1 MEFVNVRPTSGAFF
15 MGIEIGSDSG
25 DLAGEV
31 KSIAVPYS
39 GSFTSH
45 SVTAVIT
52 KSGNLRLI
60 DWHVDASGKVTRIAD
75 SGTQAGQVSAISVAK
90 GEHPLYVTAVRSGS
104 GKLLLI
110 SWNVASNTIQ
120 RLADSGNLAGEADL
134 IRIVR
139 LVKSSSGNSD
149 LFLTACRSASGTLL
163 LITWK
168 VAPDGTFQRLATAE
182 AGAVSEISL
191 AQFFYSFSV
200 EGSLVATTVR
210 AGNGSALSIVWEVSA
225 DGSTITRR
233 GDSGNQMGLATKI
246 SSVVTITGHLVV
258 SCRASNGNLRL
269 ITLQVS
275 SDGNTVTRV
284 GDSGSQ
290 AGAVSGV
297 SSIFRK
303 YGLLTAVRAGDG
315 HLLLIAWNINSGGA
329 LTRGGD
335 SEDQAGAADLI
346 TLDSTGQPDAAV
358 LTSVRTASGTLKLI
372 TWDDGAGIN

>member
-1 MEFVNVRPTSGAFF
+1 
-15 MGIEIGSDSG
+15 MGIDIVRRSDSD
-25 DLAGEV
+25 DLVGEV

-60 DWHVDASGKVTRIAD
+60 DWHVDASGMVTRTSD
-75 SGTQAGQVSAISVAK
+75 SGTQAGQVSAISIAM
-90 GEHPLYVTAVRSGS
+90 GEYPLYVTAVRSGS

-110 SWNVASNTIQ
+110 SWNVAPNTIQ

-134 IRIVR
+134 IRIIP
-139 LVKSSSGNSD
+139 LLKSSGDPD

-168 VAPDGTFQRLATAE
+168 VAPDGTFQRLATAA

-191 AQFFYSFSV
+191 ALFFFSFAIDGSV
-200 EGSLVATTVR
+200 VATTVR

-246 SSVVTITGHLVV
+246 SSMVTITGHLVV
-258 SCRASNGNLRL
+258 SCRASDGNLKL
-269 ITLQVS
+269 ITLQKS
-275 SDGNTVTRV
+275 ADGNTVTRV

-290 AGAVSGV
+290 AGEVSAT
-297 SSIFRK
+297 SSIYRK

-315 HLLLIAWNINSGGA
+315 HLLLIAWNVNSGGA
-329 LTRGGD
+329 ITRGGD
-335 SEDQAGAADLI
+335 SADQAGAADLI

-372 TWDDGAGIN
+372 TWDDGVGIN